1 MPLAMVRR
9 GRKRGALMRTMCYRC
24 YWPQAHCWCGSITP
38 MATRTKFVI
47 LMHPYEFKRIKANT
61 GRLTHLCL
69 ADSELH
75 IGETFDR
82 HEAVQALIN
91 DPANFPVLL
100 YPGRDALDLSAVA
113 RDDPQLS
120 ELNSQLANRRLVVFL
135 LDATWRLVR
144 PMLRTSLSLQG
155 LPKVMFSNAAPS
167 RYIIK
172 RQPEPGCLSTL
183 EATHELLLALE
194 RAGLDGYP
202 LPAQMLDL
210 FQRMQEF
217 QIRRTEENRR
227 LGIRRH
233 ARKPSFGNAPVAK
246 AVGSKRRRIF
256 PVTLAHVARDGSD
269 VKPEA

>member
-1 MPLAMVRR
+1 MP
-9 GRKRGALMRTMCYRC
+9 
-24 YWPQAHCWCGSITP
+24 
-38 MATRTKFVI
+38 TRTKFVI

-82 HEAVQALIN
+82 HEAVQALIT
-91 DPANFPVLL
+91 DPQNYPVLL
-100 YPGRDALDLSAVA
+100 YPGRDALDLSTVA

-120 ELNSQLANRRLVVFL
+120 ALNSHLAHRRLVVFL
-135 LDATWRLVR
+135 PDATWRLVR
-144 PMLRTSLSLQG
+144 PMLRTSLSLQR
-155 LPKVMFSNAAPS
+155 LPKIMFSNAAPS

-183 EATHELLLALE
+183 EAAHELLVALD
-194 RAGLDGYP
+194 RAGLDRYTQP
-202 LPAQMLDL
+202 EQMLDL

-227 LGIRRH
+227 LGVRRH
-233 ARKPSFGNAPVAK
+233 ARKPSLGNAAPVISPRAP
-246 AVGSKRRRIF
+246 KRRRIF
-256 PVTLAHVARDGSD
+256 PVKSKGADIRA
-269 VKPEA
+269 

>member
-1 MPLAMVRR
+1 
-9 GRKRGALMRTMCYRC
+9 MCYKC
-24 YWPQAHCWCGSITP
+24 YLPKQNCWCGSIMP
-38 MATRTKFVI
+38 IPTRTKFVI

-75 IGETFDR
+75 IGETFDQ

-91 DPANFPVLL
+91 DPRNHPVLL
-100 YPGRDALDLSAVA
+100 YPGRDALNLSEAEGARGAKPESAVQTLRA
-113 RDDPQLS
+113 QL
-120 ELNSQLANRRLVVFL
+120 ETRRLVVFL

-144 PMLRTSLSLQG
+144 PMLRTSLSLQR
-155 LPKVMFSNAAPS
+155 LPRIMFTGAAPS
-167 RYIIK
+167 RYVIK

-183 EATHELLLALE
+183 EAAHELLVALE
-194 RAGLDGYP
+194 RAGLDHYARP
-202 LPAQMLDL
+202 EQMLSL

-233 ARKPSFGNAPVAK
+233 APKPPREKSVTVTPPRP
-246 AVGSKRRRIF
+246 KRRRIF
-256 PVTLAHVARDGSD
+256 QKNQENAAQTAG
-269 VKPEA
+269 